1 MTVGGGEMPLA
12 AAREGQVEASDV
24 AAPGDGDLDEEPTG
38 VDTLP
43 ERRLREAIPEPTP
56 AVRRRLI
63 EALLGLGFDEASAE
77 TVARA
82 VEDPRALIEQL
93 KAPAELG
100 VHGGTIRYV
109 LTRVRNAA
117 VLPIPTNPRVSGEV
131 HYAAGGG
138 SSAGAIEALT
148 VEGMSDDRAG
158 LVITSESQS
167 RVRQDMQAAASFVR
181 ASNPLK
187 ESVALQ
193 GILLPVT
200 LVPVQFSFQDG
211 SPARTILC
219 TIDGS
224 SRLTA
229 AMDIWDLSPEEVL
242 FDLSDGPR
250 LRARIAAV
258 QDLLSRD
265 VMDLTGDDRARLRTR
280 VLPAQL
286 IVGWEAE
293 EDGLAFPDILDAYLG
308 LLHVEPP
315 TPWGEAA
322 GQDSRAEAVLDE
334 LVRLGRVGE
343 GFARYLAGHMAP
355 DDALAAGYD
364 PSLDGRAAAVFHA
377 LDRRRNANAVNRALR
392 RIGMRRPARSDR
404 LEVATE
410 LAMRP
415 YRRQVA
421 DLNRRNPRQALPAA
435 MESLRPDET
444 GWSPATSDPQVLLD
458 AALAELG
465 TGVGRASRAELAV
478 RGAFWLTRY
487 SSLQKSSRVDPR
499 LADEVL
505 REIHSSE
512 HGLRCL
518 YQAIVDGR
526 AGVVPR
532 QVRADGS
539 IVSTATGV
547 EPAQTDRWLRETFP
561 KVDVSD
567 DSADGGDSDA
577 GGENVVAPIDI
588 LRDRIYGL
596 RDEASTVARRV
607 AGLLEVVEDGHPL
620 VERVGIPSDVVAD
633 ISSDLDKARTRV
645 SILGDIWQRTSDVSA
660 E

>member
-1 MTVGGGEMPLA
+1 MG
-12 AAREGQVEASDV
+12 ASDGT
-24 AAPGDGDLDEEPTG
+24 PSDDGDPGEDAT
-38 VDTLP
+38 VADSLP
-43 ERRLREAIPEPTP
+43 ERRLREAKPEPTP
-56 AVRRRLI
+56 AIRRRLI
-63 EALLGLGFDEASAE
+63 EALQSLGFDETTAE
-77 TVARA
+77 AVARA
-82 VEDPRALIEQL
+82 VDDPRALIEQL

-109 LTRVRNAA
+109 LTRVRNAT
-117 VLPIPTNPRVSGEV
+117 VLPIPTNPRVSGEI

-138 SSAGAIEALT
+138 SSAGAIEALR
-148 VEGMSDDRAG
+148 VDGMADDHAG
-158 LVITSESQS
+158 LVITSESRAS
-167 RVRQDMQAAASFVR
+167 VRQDMQAAASFVR

-193 GILLPVT
+193 GVLLPVT
-200 LVPVQFSFQDG
+200 LVPVRFEFDDG

-229 AMDIWDLSPEEVL
+229 AMDIWSLSPDEVL
-242 FDLSDGPR
+242 FDLSDGAR
-250 LRARIAAV
+250 LRARTAAV

-265 VMDLTGDDRARLRTR
+265 VLDLTAEDRAQLRTR

-293 EDGLAFPDILDAYLG
+293 EEGLKFPDVLDAYLG

-334 LVRLGRVGE
+334 LVRLGRINE
-343 GFARYLAGHMAP
+343 AFAKYLAGHLAP
-355 DDALAAGYD
+355 AEAAAAGHD
-364 PSLDGRAAAVFHA
+364 PSLDGRAAAIFHT

-392 RIGMRRPARSDR
+392 RIGMKRPLRSDR

-435 MESLRPDET
+435 MESLRPDEA
-444 GWSPATSDPQVLLD
+444 GWSAATSDPQVLLD
-458 AALAELG
+458 AALLELG
-465 TGVGRASRAELAV
+465 TGTGRASRAELAV

-505 REIHSSE
+505 REIHSTE

-526 AGVVPR
+526 GGVVPR

-539 IVSTATGV
+539 VVSTATGA
-547 EPAQTDRWLRETFP
+547 EPEQTDRWLRETFP
-561 KVDVSD
+561 KADVSD
-567 DSADGGDSDA
+567 DSPAGAGSEA
-577 GGENVVAPIDI
+577 GGEEPAPMDV
-588 LRDRIYGL
+588 LRERIYGL

-620 VERVGIPSDVVAD
+620 VERVGIPSDVVAE
-633 ISSDLDKARTRV
+633 ISSDLDRARTRV

-660 E
+660 G

>member
-1 MTVGGGEMPLA
+1 MP
-12 AAREGQVEASDV
+12 SD
-24 AAPGDGDLDEEPTG
+24 DGDSGEDATG
-38 VDTLP
+38 ADSLP
-43 ERRLREAIPEPTP
+43 ERRLREAKPAPTP
-56 AVRRRLI
+56 AARRRLI
-63 EALLGLGFDEASAE
+63 EALQALGFDEATAE
-77 TVARA
+77 AVARA
-82 VEDPRALIEQL
+82 VDDPRALIEQL

-138 SSAGAIEALT
+138 SSAGAIEALR
-148 VEGMSDDRAG
+148 VDGMGDERAG
-158 LVITSESQS
+158 LVITSAS
-167 RVRQDMQAAASFVR
+167 RASVRQDMRAAASFVR

-200 LVPVQFSFQDG
+200 LVPVRFEFEDG

-229 AMDIWDLSPEEVL
+229 AMDIWGLSPEEVL
-242 FDLSDGPR
+242 FDLSDGAR
-250 LRARIAAV
+250 LRARTAAV
-258 QDLLSRD
+258 QDLLGRD
-265 VMDLTGDDRARLRTR
+265 VLDLTADDRAQLRTR

-293 EDGLAFPDILDAYLG
+293 EEGLAFPDVLDAYLG

-334 LVRLGRVGE
+334 LVRLSRVDE
-343 GFARYLAGHMAP
+343 TSARYLAGHMAP
-355 DDALAAGYD
+355 DEAAAAGYD
-364 PSLDGRAAAVFHA
+364 PSLDGRAAAIFHA
-377 LDRRRNANAVNRALR
+377 LDRRHNANAVNRALR
-392 RIGMRRPARSDR
+392 RIGMKRPLRSDR

-435 MESLRPDET
+435 MESLRPDEA
-444 GWSPATSDPQVLLD
+444 GWSAATYDPQVLLD
-458 AALAELG
+458 AALSELG
-465 TGVGRASRAELAV
+465 TGTGRASRAELAV

-499 LADEVL
+499 LVDEVL
-505 REIHSSE
+505 REIHSTE

-532 QVRADGS
+532 QVRVDGS
-539 IVSTATGV
+539 VVSTATGA
-547 EPAQTDRWLRETFP
+547 ELEQTDRWLRETFP
-561 KVDVSD
+561 KADVPDNSPEGVG
-567 DSADGGDSDA
+567 SEA
-577 GGENVVAPIDI
+577 GGEEPPPIDV
-588 LRDRIYGL
+588 LRERIYGL

-607 AGLLEVVEDGHPL
+607 TGLLEVVEDGHPL
-620 VERVGIPSDVVAD
+620 VERVGIPSDVVAE
-633 ISSDLDKARTRV
+633 ISSDLDRARTRV
-645 SILGDIWQRTSDVSA
+645 SILGDIWQRTSDASA
-660 E
+660 G